1 MNCLSIN
8 ENKTVLIIEDEDS
21 ILDILSYAL
30 RKEGYRVHGA
40 ATGEEGIRLFEGV
53 HPDVV
58 ILDVMLPDQ
67 SGFDICKQLI
77 AISSVPILMLTARD
91 DIVDKVLGL
100 ELGADDYM
108 TKPFDIREVLIRIKV
123 LLRRAASSTTSYLR
137 VNEKVS
143 IEPRSHTVRKGEE
156 VVALKPKEYELL
168 LLFAQHKNRVFSR
181 EEILDTVWDFDYD
194 GDLRTVD
201 VHVQRIRKKLDDPSL
216 PSVIETVFGVGYKM
230 KGE

>member
-1 MNCLSIN
+1 MKEI
-8 ENKTVLIIEDEDS
+8 KTILIIEDEES

-40 ATGEEGIRLFEGV
+40 STGEEGIRLFEGID
-53 HPDVV
+53 PDVV

-67 SGFDICKQLI
+67 SGFDICKQLL
-77 AISSVPILMLTARD
+77 ATSTVPILMLTARD

-123 LLRRAASSTTSYLR
+123 LLRRAGNSTSSYLR
-137 VNEKVS
+137 VNDKVQ
-143 IEPRSHTVRKGEE
+143 IAPRAHIVLKEGEE
-156 VVALKPKEYELL
+156 VALKPKEYELL
-168 LLFAQHKNRVFSR
+168 LLFAQHKNKVFSR
-181 EEILDTVWDFDYD
+181 EEILDIVWDFDFS

-201 VHVQRIRKKLDDPSL
+201 VHVQRIRKKLDDPSRS
-216 PSVIETVFGVGYKM
+216 SVIETVFGVGYKM